1 MPGADLVERAIL
13 DVEYNDGA
21 GRHWIDVSVRHPAA
35 EDVAPAAARR
45 PGEAARRAERQK
57 HARYPGDRLTPFVVE
72 TPGRLG
78 GEARQWLL
86 RQVRTLPAD
95 RQPAEL
101 ARAYRVV
108 SCAVQAQLA
117 LQRRRAAGLA

>member
-1 MPGADLVERAIL
+1 M
-13 DVEYNDGA
+13 
-21 GRHWIDVSVRHPAA
+21 SVRHPAA
-35 EDVAPAAARR
+35 EDVTPAAARR

-86 RQVRTLPAD
+86 RQVRTLPGDQQAG
-95 RQPAEL
+95 EL
-101 ARAYRVV
+101 ARAYRVI

-117 LQRRRAAGLA
+117 LQRRRAAGLG